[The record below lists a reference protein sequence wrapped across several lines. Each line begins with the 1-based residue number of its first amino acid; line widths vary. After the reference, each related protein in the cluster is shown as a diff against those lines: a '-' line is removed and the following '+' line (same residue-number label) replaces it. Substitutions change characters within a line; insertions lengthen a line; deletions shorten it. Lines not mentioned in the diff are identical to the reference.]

1 MALLPF
7 KHPFTAVCCG
17 STGSGKTLFVLRL
30 IDNVDT
36 MIEPTPKCIIYY
48 LMEYQ
53 SVFDEYPQVDFR
65 QGVPKIQELEDTRNA
80 LIVCDDMMMEAN
92 VGLLNVFTRGSH
104 HRQNSVIHIV
114 QNLFNSNKNMRTISL
129 NAQYLVFFKS
139 PRDSSQFVHLAKQ
152 VFPHNTRFA
161 VEAYKM
167 ATEKPFSD
175 LLLDLCNE
183 QDELLRLRS
192 NVFPDEKHTVY
203 VPK

>member
-1 MALLPF
+1 
-7 KHPFTAVCCG
+7 
-17 STGSGKTLFVLRL
+17 
-30 IDNVDT
+30 
-36 MIEPTPKCIIYY
+36 
-48 LMEYQ
+48 
-53 SVFDEYPQVDFR
+53 
-65 QGVPKIQELEDTRNA
+65 
-80 LIVCDDMMMEAN
+80 
-92 VGLLNVFTRGSH
+92 
-104 HRQNSVIHIV
+104 
-114 QNLFNSNKNMRTISL
+114 MRTISL

-175 LLLDLCNE
+175 LLLDLRNE

-192 NVFPDEKHTVY
+192 NVFPDEKHTLY

>member
-7 KHPFTAVCCG
+7 THLFTAICCG
-17 STGSGKTLFVLRL
+17 STGSDKTLFVLRL
-30 IDNVDT
+30 IDNIET
-36 MIEPTPKCIIYY
+36 MVKPTPNSIIYY

-53 SVFDEYPQVDFR
+53 SVFDEYPQVDLR
-65 QGVPKIQELEDTRNA
+65 QGVPKIQELEDTRDA
-80 LIVCDDMMMEAN
+80 LIVCDDMMIESID
-92 VGLLNVFTRGSH
+92 GLLNVFTRGSH

-152 VFPHNTRFA
+152 LFPHNTRYA
-161 VEAYKM
+161 VEAYKL
-167 ATEKPFSD
+167 ATEKLFSY
-175 LLLDLCNE
+175 LLLDHRNE

-192 NVFPDEKHTVY
+192 NVFPDEKHAVY

>member
-65 QGVPKIQELEDTRNA
+65 QGVKLPKIQELED
-80 LIVCDDMMMEAN
+80 
-92 VGLLNVFTRGSH
+92 
-104 HRQNSVIHIV
+104 
-114 QNLFNSNKNMRTISL
+114 
-129 NAQYLVFFKS
+129 AQ
-139 PRDSSQFVHLAKQ
+139 
-152 VFPHNTRFA
+152 
-161 VEAYKM
+161 
-167 ATEKPFSD
+167 
-175 LLLDLCNE
+175 
-183 QDELLRLRS
+183 RS
-192 NVFPDEKHTVY
+192 NRVRRHDDGGKRRSTERLYSRITSPTEFGYSYRAKSVQFQQKHENHKSQRAVFGVF
-203 VPK
+203 

>member
-7 KHPFTAVCCG
+7 KHLFAAICCG

-30 IDNVDT
+30 IDNIET
-36 MIEPTPKCIIYY
+36 MVKPTPNSIIYY

-53 SVFDEYPQVDFR
+53 SVFDEYPQVDLR
-65 QGVPKIQELEDTRNA
+65 QGVPKIQELEDTRDA
-80 LIVCDDMMMEAN
+80 LIVCDDMLMESID
-92 VGLLNVFTRGSH
+92 GLLNVFTRGSH

-152 VFPHNTRFA
+152 VLPHNTRYA
-161 VEAYKM
+161 VEAYKL
-167 ATEKPFSD
+167 ATEKLFSY
-175 LLLDLCNE
+175 LLLDFRNE

-192 NVFPDEKHTVY
+192 NVFPDEKHAVY

>member
-7 KHPFTAVCCG
+7 KHPFAAMCCG

-30 IDNVDT
+30 IDNIET
-36 MIEPTPKCIIYY
+36 MVKPTPNSIIYY

-53 SVFDEYPQVDFR
+53 SVFDEYPQVDLR
-65 QGVPKIQELEDTRNA
+65 QGVPKIQELEDTRDA
-80 LIVCDDMMMEAN
+80 LIVCDDMMIESID
-92 VGLLNVFTRGSH
+92 GLLNVFTRGSH

-152 VFPHNTRFA
+152 VFPHNTRYA
-161 VEAYKM
+161 VDAYKL
-167 ATEKPFSD
+167 ATEKLFSY
-175 LLLDLCNE
+175 LLLDLRNE

-192 NVFPDEKHTVY
+192 NVFPDEKHAVY